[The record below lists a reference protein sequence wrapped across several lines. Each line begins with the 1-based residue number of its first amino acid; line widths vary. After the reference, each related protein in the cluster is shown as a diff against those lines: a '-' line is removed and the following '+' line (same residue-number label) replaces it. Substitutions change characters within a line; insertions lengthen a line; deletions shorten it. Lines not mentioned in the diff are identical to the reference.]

1 MGFAHFVVVPV
12 AVVAVVTV
20 AVADSMVMMMAAQAD
35 KHEKLAGC

>member
-12 AVVAVVTV
+12 AVVAV
-20 AVADSMVMMMAAQAD
+20 ADSKVMMMAAQAD